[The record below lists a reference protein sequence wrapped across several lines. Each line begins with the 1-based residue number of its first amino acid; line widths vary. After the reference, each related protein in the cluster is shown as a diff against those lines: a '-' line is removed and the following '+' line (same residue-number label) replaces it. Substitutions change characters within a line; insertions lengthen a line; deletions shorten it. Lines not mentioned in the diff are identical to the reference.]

1 MTSTSFDADVDDAIR
16 TLPVA
21 EKIRLLNGSGLWFTQ
36 AEPRLGLPKITVSDG
51 PVGVRGHR
59 DNEAAGAVNLPSATC
74 LASSWD
80 RRLMARVGRLLAAE
94 ARRQEVDVVLGP
106 TMNLHRS
113 PLAGRNFECLSE
125 DPLLTGELAAAYVD
139 GIQGQGIGAC
149 PKHFV
154 ANEAETE
161 RMTVNNLID
170 ERTLHEV
177 YLAPFERVVKQAR
190 PWMIMAAY
198 NGVNGKPMT
207 ENPLTENPLK
217 TEWGFDGA
225 VVSDWHAVYST
236 VDSALS
242 ATDLA
247 MPGPE
252 ELWGDPLVKANASGL
267 VPEAVIDGKVRRL
280 LTLGRRV
287 EEGRRQ
293 EPAEPKAGPETGAA
307 VAREAAAAG
316 FVLLENH
323 DRILPLAPRDIT
335 SLAVIG
341 PAAMDP
347 RTQGGGSASVFPS
360 YTVAPAAGLRARLGD
375 GAQLTTVQGAWLSDG
390 LREPRDAECHA
401 PGQAPGRAPGSGQRR
416 VRLTW
421 RGAAG
426 TLAEEYGPRTT
437 LTRGAGAIPDG
448 ATAVDIE
455 TIFTPQVSGLWKLG
469 FKAIGHATLEVNGE
483 SVAAAD
489 SRHRYADI
497 EAVLIG
503 APEEAADV
511 ELAAGEPVRLTL
523 RYTWHPDATL
533 FRVGLAVD
541 EPRGPAD
548 LEIAKAAA
556 AAGAAD
562 VAVVMVGTSGAV
574 ESEGFDR
581 TSLALPGR
589 QDDLVRAV
597 IAANPRTVVVVNAG
611 APVEM
616 PWRNDAAA
624 VLLVWFPGME
634 FGNALADVLFGDT
647 EPGGHLPT
655 TWPAALADAPVRD
668 TRPRHGQLEYTEG
681 LHVGYRGWARQATHA
696 SQTGQPA
703 APAYWL
709 GHGLGYTTFAVDGFR
724 LLGAPAPGDD
734 LQAVLT
740 ICNAGFRAGKYLAQI
755 YADAPESAVER
766 PDFWLAGFATAHI
779 PAGERR
785 EITVTLPG
793 RTFQHWNAGRGW
805 CDEATTFR
813 IAPAEH
819 AGAAPAALSGP
830 LAVSVTLAASTSPAA
845 PVPAS
850 DRPRP

>member
-1 MTSTSFDADVDDAIR
+1 MTSTSFDADVEETIR

-21 EKIRLLNGSGLWFTQ
+21 DKVRLLSGSGLWHTQ

-59 DNEAAGAVNLPSATC
+59 DTEAAGSVNLPSATC

-80 RRLMARVGRLLAAE
+80 RRLMARVGKLLAAE
-94 ARRQEVDVVLGP
+94 ARRQQVDVVLGP

-161 RMTVNNLID
+161 RTTVNNVLD

-177 YLAPFERVVKQAR
+177 YLAPFERVVRQAR

-198 NGVNGKPMT
+198 NGVNGKAMT

-217 TEWGFDGA
+217 TEWGFEGA

-252 ELWGDPLVKANASGL
+252 KLWGDGLVEAISAGL
-267 VPEAVIDGKVRRL
+267 VPEAVIDEKVRRL
-280 LTLGRRV
+280 VTLGRRV
-287 EEGRRQ
+287 EEGRRN
-293 EPAEPKAGPETGAA
+293 EPAAPEAGAA

-316 FVLLENH
+316 FVLLENPAGV
-323 DRILPLAPRDIT
+323 LPLSPGDLT
-335 SLAVIG
+335 SIAVVG
-341 PAAMDP
+341 PAALDP
-347 RTQGGGSASVFPS
+347 RTQGGGSASVFPA
-360 YTVAPAAGLRARLGD
+360 YTVAPAAGLRARAGD
-375 GAQLTTVQGAWLSDG
+375 GVRLTTVQGAWLSGG
-390 LREPRDAECHA
+390 LREPRNAECHA
-401 PGQAPGRAPGSGQRR
+401 PGQGEGS

-421 RGAAG
+421 RGPAG
-426 TLAEEYGPRTT
+426 TVAEEYGPRTT
-437 LTRGAGAIPDG
+437 LTRGTGAIPAG

-455 TIFTPQVSGLWKLG
+455 TIFTPDVSGTWKLG
-469 FKAIGHATLEVNGE
+469 FKGIGRASLEIDGDA
-483 SVAAAD
+483 VAAAD
-489 SRHRYADI
+489 SRDRYADV

-503 APEEAADV
+503 APDES
-511 ELAAGEPVRLTL
+511 AGVVLTAGTPVRLTL
-523 RYTWHPDATL
+523 RYTWHPEATL
-533 FRVGLAVD
+533 FRIGLAID
-541 EPRGPAD
+541 EPRESAD
-548 LEIAKAAA
+548 REIAKAAA

-597 IAANPRTVVVVNAG
+597 IEANPHTVVVVNAG

-634 FGNALADVLFGDT
+634 FGNALADVLFGDA

-668 TRPRHGQLEYTEG
+668 THPRNGQLEYTER
-681 LHVGYRGWARQATHA
+681 LDVGYRGWARQAAQSTQA
-696 SQTGQPA
+696 A

-709 GHGLGYTTFAVDGFR
+709 GHGLGYTTFAVEGFAQ
-724 LLGAPAPGDD
+724 LEEAAPGEDVHT
-734 LQAVLT
+734 VLT
-740 ICNAGFRAGKYLAQI
+740 VRNTGARAGKYLAQI
-755 YADAPESAVER
+755 YADAPETDVDR
-766 PDFWLAGFATAHI
+766 PGFWLAGFATALI

-785 EITVTLPG
+785 DIRVTLPG
-793 RTFQHWNAGRGW
+793 RSFQHWDAGRGW
-805 CDEATTFR
+805 CGEETTFR
-813 IAPAEH
+813 IAPAGH
-819 AGAAPAALSGP
+819 AGDARDALAGP
-830 LAVSVTLAASTSPAA
+830 LAASVRPAAS
-845 PVPAS
+845 VPAL
-850 DRPRP
+850 DGTR

>member
-1 MTSTSFDADVDDAIR
+1 MTSTSFGADVEEALR

-21 EKIRLLNGSGLWFTQ
+21 DKIRLLSGSGLWFTQ
-36 AEPRLGLPKITVSDG
+36 AEPRLDLPKITVSDG

-59 DNEAAGAVNLPSATC
+59 DNEAAGSVNLPSATC

-80 RRLMARVGRLLAAE
+80 RRLMARVGRLLASE

-161 RMTVNNLID
+161 RMTVNNVLD

-217 TEWGFDGA
+217 TDWGFEGA

-252 ELWGDPLVKANASGL
+252 KLWGDPLLDAHASGL
-267 VPEAVIDGKVRRL
+267 VPETVIDEKVRRL
-280 LTLGRRV
+280 ITLGRRV

-293 EPAEPKAGPETGAA
+293 EPAEPETGPAL
-307 VAREAAAAG
+307 ARDAAAAG
-316 FVLLENH
+316 FVLLEN
-323 DRILPLAPRDIT
+323 RNRLLPLTPRDIA
-335 SLAVIG
+335 SIAVVG

-347 RTQGGGSASVFPS
+347 RTQGGGSASVFPA
-360 YTVAPAAGLRARLGD
+360 YTVAPAAGLRARAGD
-375 GAQLTTVQGAWLSDG
+375 GVQITTVQGAWLSEG
-390 LREPRDAECHA
+390 LRDPRDAECHA
-401 PGQAPGRAPGSGQRR
+401 PGHDEHR

-421 RGAAG
+421 RGPAG
-426 TLAEEYGPRTT
+426 TIAEEYGPRTT
-437 LTRGAGAIPDG
+437 LTRGASAIPDG
-448 ATAVDIE
+448 ATAVDVE
-455 TIFTPQVSGLWKLG
+455 TIFTPDVSGRWKLG
-469 FKAIGHATLEVNGE
+469 FKGIGLAALEVNG
-483 SVAAAD
+483 VGVVAAD

-503 APEEAADV
+503 APDESADV

-541 EPRGPAD
+541 EPREPAHR
-548 LEIAKAAA
+548 EIAKAAA

-581 TSLALPGR
+581 TSLALPGT
-589 QDDLVRAV
+589 QDELVRAV
-597 IAANPRTVVVVNAG
+597 IEANPRTVVVVNAG

-634 FGNALADVLFGDT
+634 FGNALADVLFGDA

-655 TWPAALADAPVRD
+655 TWPASLADAPVRD
-668 TRPRHGQLEYTEG
+668 TRPQHGRLEYTER
-681 LHVGYRGWARQATHA
+681 LDVGYRGWAKQSRQ
-696 SQTGQPA
+696 SGQST

-709 GHGLGYTTFAVDGFR
+709 GHGLGYTTFAVEGFR
-724 LLGAPAPGDD
+724 QLEAPAPGDD
-734 LQAVLT
+734 VHTVLT
-740 ICNAGFRAGKYLAQI
+740 VRNTGPRSGKYLAQV
-755 YADAPESAVER
+755 YADAPESDLER
-766 PDFWLAGFATAHI
+766 PDFWLAGFATALI

-785 EITVTLPG
+785 EIPVTLPG
-793 RTFQHWNAGRGW
+793 RTFQHWDAGRGW
-805 CDEATTFR
+805 CDEATLFR
-813 IAPAEH
+813 IAPAKD
-819 AGAAPAALSGP
+819 AGAAQAALSGP
-830 LAVSVTLAASTSPAA
+830 LAASVRPAA
-845 PVPAS
+845 TLPAH
-850 DRPRP
+850 DGTK

>member
-21 EKIRLLNGSGLWFTQ
+21 EKIRLLSGSGLWFTQ
-36 AEPRLGLPKITVSDG
+36 AEPRLGLPKIAVSDG

-59 DNEAAGAVNLPSATC
+59 DSEAAGSVNLPSATC

-280 LTLGRRV
+280 LALGRRV

-293 EPAEPKAGPETGAA
+293 EPAEPKAGPEAGAA

-401 PGQAPGRAPGSGQRR
+401 PGQAPGSGQRR

-523 RYTWHPDATL
+523 HYTWHPDATL

-541 EPRGPAD
+541 EPREPAD
-548 LEIAKAAA
+548 LEIVKAAA

-668 TRPRHGQLEYTEG
+668 TRPRHGRLEYTER

-740 ICNAGFRAGKYLAQI
+740 VRNTGSRAGKYLAQI

-766 PDFWLAGFATAHI
+766 PDFWLAGFATALI

>member
-1 MTSTSFDADVDDAIR
+1 MTFTSFDADVEEAIR

-21 EKIRLLNGSGLWFTQ
+21 DKVRLLSGSGLWFTQ

-59 DNEAAGAVNLPSATC
+59 DTEAAGSVNLPSATC

-161 RMTVNNLID
+161 RTTVNNVLD

-177 YLAPFERVVKQAR
+177 YLAPFERVVRQAR

-198 NGVNGKPMT
+198 NGVNGKAMT

-217 TEWGFDGA
+217 TEWGFEGA

-252 ELWGDPLVKANASGL
+252 KLWGDGLVDAISSGL
-267 VPEAVIDGKVRRL
+267 VPEAVIDEKVRRL
-280 LTLGRRV
+280 VTLGRRV
-287 EEGRRQ
+287 EEGRRNG
-293 EPAEPKAGPETGAA
+293 PAAPEAGAA

-316 FVLLENH
+316 FVLLENPAGV
-323 DRILPLAPRDIT
+323 LPLSPGDLT
-335 SLAVIG
+335 SIAVVG
-341 PAAMDP
+341 PAALDP
-347 RTQGGGSASVFPS
+347 RTQGGGSASVFPA
-360 YTVAPAAGLRARLGD
+360 YTVAPAEGLRARAGD
-375 GAQLTTVQGAWLSDG
+375 GVRLTTVQGAWLSEG
-390 LREPRDAECHA
+390 LREPRTAECHA
-401 PGQAPGRAPGSGQRR
+401 PGQGEGS

-421 RGAAG
+421 RGPAG
-426 TLAEEYGPRTT
+426 TVAEEYGPRTT
-437 LTRGAGAIPDG
+437 LTRGTGAIPAG
-448 ATAVDIE
+448 ATAVDVE
-455 TIFTPQVSGLWKLG
+455 TIFTPDVSGTWKLG
-469 FKAIGHATLEVNGE
+469 FKGIGHASLEVDGDA
-483 SVAAAD
+483 VAGAD
-489 SRHRYADI
+489 SRARYADI

-503 APEEAADV
+503 APDES
-511 ELAAGEPVRLTL
+511 AGVDLTAGTPVRLTL
-523 RYTWHPDATL
+523 RYAWHPQATL
-533 FRVGLAVD
+533 FRVGLAID
-541 EPRGPAD
+541 EPRESAD
-548 LEIAKAAA
+548 REIAKAAA

-597 IAANPRTVVVVNAG
+597 IEANPRTVVVVNAG
-611 APVEM
+611 AAVEM

-634 FGNALADVLFGDT
+634 FGNALADVLFGDA

-668 TRPRHGQLEYTEG
+668 TRPRHGRLEYTER
-681 LHVGYRGWARQATHA
+681 LDVGYRGWAK
-696 SQTGQPA
+696 QTGQTPQAA

-709 GHGLGYTTFAVDGFR
+709 GHGLGYTTFAVEGFT
-724 LLGAPAPGDD
+724 LLGAAAPGDD
-734 LQAVLT
+734 VQTVLT
-740 ICNAGFRAGKYLAQI
+740 VRNTGSRAGKYLAQI
-755 YADAPESAVER
+755 YADAPETDVDR
-766 PDFWLAGFATAHI
+766 PEFWLAGFATELI
-779 PAGERR
+779 PAGEHRDIR
-785 EITVTLPG
+785 VTLPG
-793 RTFQHWNAGRGW
+793 RSFQHWDAGRGW
-805 CDEATTFR
+805 CGEETSFR
-813 IAPAEH
+813 VAPAGH
-819 AGAAPAALSGP
+819 AGNARAALAGP
-830 LAVSVTLAASTSPAA
+830 LAAPIRPMASIRPAATVLPTASSRPAAS
-845 PVPAS
+845 VPAL
-850 DRPRP
+850 DGMR